1 MAEYKYT
8 DVVNALIVAGYEP
21 IKNNGGSH
29 QAFINKYTGL
39 KQVVPRHSNGKVAG
53 GTAESILDQATLS
66 ALILNINIGTEKSGL
81 SKDVV
86 NYIRKQHTHIKE
98 DPMSMVPD
106 DTRMVCG
113 LDDPKKVHDFIQE
126 KINIGRR
133 QYNRARNGNIA

>member
-8 DVVNALIVAGYEP
+8 DIVNALIFAGYEP
-21 IKNNGGSH
+21 MKNNGGSH

-81 SKDVV
+81 PKDVV
-86 NYIRKQHTHIKE
+86 NYIRKQHKYMKE
-98 DPMSMVPD
+98 DPMSMVPEEI
-106 DTRMVCG
+106 RVACG

-133 QYNRARNGNIA
+133 QYNRDHNGKMS

>member
-8 DVVNALIVAGYEP
+8 DIVNALIFAGYEP
-21 IKNNGGSH
+21 MKNNGGSH

-53 GTAESILDQATLS
+53 GTAESILDQVTLS

-86 NYIRKQHTHIKE
+86 NYIRKQHKHMKE
-98 DPMSMVPD
+98 DPMSMVPEEI
-106 DTRMVCG
+106 RMACG
-113 LDDPKKVHDFIQE
+113 LDNPKKVHNFIQE

-133 QYNRARNGNIA
+133 QYNRDHNGKMS